1 MLLQSNTKKIEKQD
15 KRAYFSSSILYF
27 SIFLSSLVVAIVP
40 NIAGVL
46 PIPGWIFLWNT
57 ARGGSALPWLQPVL
71 SWKVGSYDL
80 LQ

>member
-1 MLLQSNTKKIEKQD
+1 MRRDVSMLLQSNTKKIEKQD

-46 PIPGWIFLWNT
+46 PIPGWIFL
-57 ARGGSALPWLQPVL
+57 
-71 SWKVGSYDL
+71 
-80 LQ
+80 